1 MIDLLDLPNIWL
13 IRWPKMV
20 LFKVSWIELIESP
33 MAPSWSSWPFIS
45 TIFNALDTSHIW
57 YVYSAVC
64 KSRFLVFRYYLTFDW
79 CYFGT
84 SGTPSFLSF
93 PKHITYFLFCLIFRW
108 RVNAWSCVALINLAE
123 KNAWVFLWPRCG
135 TFLSL
140 VSLVWFNPGVQS
152 SRPPSAT
159 FEQGEG

>member
-1 MIDLLDLPNIWL
+1 MYTLQ
-13 IRWPKMV
+13 
-20 LFKVSWIELIESP
+20 
-33 MAPSWSSWPFIS
+33 
-45 TIFNALDTSHIW
+45 
-57 YVYSAVC
+57 SANPV
-64 KSRFLVFRYYLTFDW
+64 FLVFRYYLTFDW

-159 FEQGEG
+159 FEQAGGGLGSRSRLPALWYLLRTTGTTGTKLGLLILQILLGRNALVYGYTLFPSNF